1 MSSPTAVR
9 EKIVARDL
17 GLIYPNAATG
27 GSHTVLKGF
36 DLSVRDGE
44 FLSLLGPSGC
54 GKSTFLNVLAGLV
67 PPTSG
72 DIRVDGAPVAAVRQK
87 LGFVF
92 QGYALFPWRTVRK
105 NVEAGLEIR
114 GRHRAER
121 RIEAERFLQL
131 VGLHE
136 FADHYPHQL
145 SGGMRQRV
153 AIARA
158 LAYRPEILLMDEPF
172 GALDAQTRESLQQE
186 LLDIWEQHAKTV
198 VFVTHSIDEAIFL
211 SDRVAVLG
219 RGPGRVKEIIDI
231 DLPRPRNAAL
241 RHSADFVALRQRAWE
256 SLSAELDAA
265 RDNASYALPDAS
277 SVASSPG
284 VQHA

>member
-1 MSSPTAVR
+1 MSTVISPR
-9 EKIVARDL
+9 EKIVTRDL
-17 GLIYPNAATG
+17 SLTYTNAKTHAP
-27 GSHTVLKGF
+27 HTVLKRF
-36 DLSVRDGE
+36 DLSVREGE

-54 GKSTFLNVLAGLV
+54 GKSTFLNVLAGLT

-72 DIRVDGAPVAAVRQK
+72 EIRVDGDPVSAVRQK

-114 GRHRAER
+114 GMKRAER
-121 RIEAERFLQL
+121 RDEAERFLRL
-131 VGLHE
+131 VGLLD

-158 LAYRPEILLMDEPF
+158 LAYGPEILLMDEPF
-172 GALDAQTRESLQQE
+172 GALDAQTRELLQQE
-186 LLDIWEQHAKTV
+186 LLGIWERSATTV
-198 VFVTHSIDEAIFL
+198 VFVTHSIDEAVFL
-211 SDRVAVLG
+211 SDRVAILG

-231 DLPRPRNAAL
+231 DLPRPRGDAL
-241 RHSADFVALRQRAWE
+241 RHSAAFVALRQRAWA
-256 SLSAELDAA
+256 SLSTELDAPPAA
-265 RDNASYALPDAS
+265 RAEVDAQT
-277 SVASSPG
+277 G
-284 VQHA
+284 VQHV

>member
-1 MSSPTAVR
+1 MSTAPGR

-17 GLIYPNAATG
+17 SLVYSNAATQA
-27 GSHTVLKGF
+27 SHTVLEHF
-36 DLSVRDGE
+36 DLSVREGE

-54 GKSTFLNVLAGLV
+54 GKSTFLNALAGLV
-67 PPTSG
+67 APASG
-72 DIRVDGAPVAAVRQK
+72 EIRVNGEAVSAARRK

-92 QGYALFPWRTVRK
+92 QGYALFPWRTVRR

-114 GRHRAER
+114 GVKRAQR
-121 RIEAERFLQL
+121 RSEAERFLRL
-131 VGLHE
+131 VGLSD

-158 LAYRPEILLMDEPF
+158 LAYGPEILLMDEPF

-186 LLDIWEQHAKTV
+186 LLGIWEHSAKTV

-219 RGPGRVKEIIDI
+219 RGPGRVKEIVTI
-231 DLPRPRNAAL
+231 DLPRPRDAAL
-241 RHSADFVALRQRAWE
+241 RHSPEFVALRQRAWE
-256 SLSAELDAA
+256 SLRTELDTARGRAA
-265 RDNASYALPDAS
+265 QT
-277 SVASSPG
+277 G
-284 VQHA
+284 VEHV